1 MSEHEHIQLSSAY
14 NQHHCDVHDS
24 VTLRCVTRCV
34 TSRAGAGGGCVVAAF
49 TRRRGSGMDPRVD
62 FSSMQAHFSSAF

>member
-1 MSEHEHIQLSSAY
+1 MSEHNQLSSAY

-34 TSRAGAGGGCVVAAF
+34 TSGAGAGGANSNVSV
-49 TRRRGSGMDPRVD
+49 SGFRKTER
-62 FSSMQAHFSSAF
+62 QWRW